1 LIFPVL
7 YYVGRVSKVVLP
19 HLFGEMKGVCVLTF
33 ISNKEMQRKEIS
45 LNVVHR
51 FSDRFAGQLSPVED
65 FPLNFSW

>member
-1 LIFPVL
+1 
-7 YYVGRVSKVVLP
+7 
-19 HLFGEMKGVCVLTF
+19 MKGVCVLTF